1 MTGQHPALIA
11 ALWMLGTLISFA
23 AMAVAGR
30 ELSAE
35 YTTFQILFFRSVIG
49 VLLIGFLISRSKGH
63 TGDDTPDRPGFAQIR
78 TARPGAHLIR
88 NIAHFAGQYG
98 WFYGLAYISL
108 AEVIAIEFTTPVWTA
123 LLAFFLLGEKLTRAR
138 ILTLILGITGLLL
151 IIRPGDGVLEP
162 AALAVLAGAVGYAL
176 SYIQTKSLSA
186 TETPLCILFYM
197 TLMQLPLG
205 MIPSLSDWKTPTL
218 ESLPLIT
225 VVGVTAMSAHYCM
238 TRAFRLADATVVVPM
253 DFMRL
258 PLMMLTGY
266 MLYQE
271 TVDWFVLIGALLMLS
286 GNLINIRAEQR
297 RIKAAS
303 EVRQP

>member
-1 MTGQHPALIA
+1 MTTGQPPALMA
-11 ALWMLGTLISFA
+11 AFWMLGTLISFA

-49 VLLIGFLISRSKGH
+49 VLLIGFLISRSKGRGAPGH
-63 TGDDTPDRPGFAQIR
+63 PDKPGFSQIR
-78 TARPGAHLIR
+78 TARTGAHLVR

-138 ILTLILGITGLLL
+138 ILTLALGISGLLL
-151 IIRPGDGVLEP
+151 ILRPGNGVLEP

-176 SYIQTKSLSA
+176 SYIQTKSLAA

-197 TLMQLPLG
+197 TLMQLPFG
-205 MIPSLSDWKTPTL
+205 MVPALLDWKTPTL
-218 ESLPLIT
+218 ESLPVIV

-258 PLMMLTGY
+258 PLMMLIGY
-266 MLYQE
+266 LFYQE
-271 TVDWFVLIGALLMLS
+271 SVDWFVLIGALLMLS
-286 GNLINIRAEQR
+286 GNLLNIRAEQK
-297 RIKAAS
+297 RI
-303 EVRQP
+303 

>member
-197 TLMQLPLG
+197 TLMQLPFG

-218 ESLPLIT
+218 ESLPLIM

-271 TVDWFVLIGALLMLS
+271 AVDWFVLIGALLMLS

-303 EVRQP
+303 EGRQP